1 MSFVGASMKVPFLDL
16 SLQHRALREP
26 ALAALAATYDAT
38 RFCLGKDV
46 EDFERNFG
54 TTLGYPRALG
64 MNSGTAPLHVACMI
78 AGFQPGDEVI
88 TTPFTFISSA
98 WGISYVGATPVFV
111 DIEEGTFNLD
121 PDKLEAAVTP
131 RTKGIIV
138 VHLFGQ
144 PARMDA
150 IMAVA
155 RKHKLFVIE
164 DCAQAVGAQYHG
176 AATPAGIPVGLIGDV
191 GTFSFYP
198 TKNLGGCGEGGAFVS
213 RREDV
218 QTTARH
224 IRVHGSDRRYYH
236 DIVGGNFR
244 MDGFQ
249 GALLNVKLPH
259 LAAWTA
265 RRRAIAAQYLAGIK
279 LADVRLP
286 DQPAYGQSVFHQFTL
301 RHPRRDALREH
312 LAKQEVGTDLIYPV
326 PLHLQKCYAGL
337 GMGRGSYAVA
347 ERAADTCLSLPIF
360 PELTGAQ
367 VAHVIEAVNS
377 F

>member
-1 MSFVGASMKVPFLDL
+1 MKVPFLDL
-16 SLQHRALREP
+16 SLQHQALREP

-46 EDFERNFG
+46 EEFERNFA

-78 AGFQPGDEVI
+78 AGFGPGDEVI
-88 TTPFTFISSA
+88 APPFTFISTV
-98 WGISYVGATPVFV
+98 WGVSYVGATPRFV

-121 PDKLEAAVTP
+121 PAKIETAITP
-131 RTKGIIV
+131 KTKGIIV

-144 PARMDA
+144 PARMDE
-150 IMAVA
+150 IMAIA
-155 RKHKLFVIE
+155 RKHRLFVIE
-164 DCAQAVGAQYHG
+164 DCAQAVGARYRD
-176 AATPAGIPVGLIGDV
+176 TPVGIIGDV

-218 QTTARH
+218 HVTARH

-265 RRRAIAAQYLAGIK
+265 RRREIAGRYLAGIK

-286 DQPAYGQSVFHQFTL
+286 DQPDYGHSVFHQFTI

-312 LAKQEVGTDLIYPV
+312 LAKHEIGTDLIYPV
-326 PLHLQKCYAGL
+326 PLHRQKCYAALGL
-337 GMGRGSYAVA
+337 GEGSLPVA
-347 ERAADTCLSLPIF
+347 ETAAKTCVSLPIF
-360 PELTGAQ
+360 PELTDAQ
-367 VAHVIEAVNS
+367 VDRVIKSINS

>member
-1 MSFVGASMKVPFLDL
+1 MT
-16 SLQHRALREP
+16 
-26 ALAALAATYDAT
+26 ATYDAT

-46 EDFERNFG
+46 EDFEKAFAA
-54 TTLGYPRALG
+54 TLGYPRVLA

-78 AGFQPGDEVI
+78 AGFGPGDEVI
-88 TTPFTFISSA
+88 TAPFTFISSA
-98 WGISYVGATPVFV
+98 WGINYVGATPVFA

-121 PDKLEAAVTP
+121 PAKLEAAITP
-131 RTKGIIV
+131 RTKGLVV

-144 PARMDA
+144 PARMDE
-150 IMAVA
+150 IMAIA
-155 RKHKLFVIE
+155 RRYNLFVIE
-164 DCAQAVGAQYHG
+164 DCAQAVGAAYLG
-176 AATPAGIPVGLIGDV
+176 AQGTGPRVPVGTIGDV

-213 RREDV
+213 RREEV
-218 QTTARH
+218 QTRARH

-265 RRRAIAAQYLAGIK
+265 RRQATAARYLAELR
-279 LADVRLP
+279 LADLVLP
-286 DQPAYGQSVFHQFTL
+286 EQPVYGKSVFHQFTV
-301 RHPRRDALREH
+301 RHPRRDALRDH
-312 LAKQEVGTDLIYPV
+312 LAKHEVGTDLIYPV
-326 PLHLQKCYAGL
+326 SLHLQKCYAHL
-337 GMGRGSYAVA
+337 GRGTGSYPVS
-347 ERAADTCLSLPIF
+347 EKAAATCVSLPIF
-360 PELTGAQ
+360 PELTDEQ
-367 VAHVIEAVNS
+367 VEHVIAAVNQ

>member
-1 MSFVGASMKVPFLDL
+1 MKVPFLDL

-46 EDFERNFG
+46 EDFERNFAA
-54 TTLGYPRALG
+54 TLGYPRALA
-64 MNSGTAPLHVACMI
+64 MNSGTSPLHVACMI

-88 TTPFTFISSA
+88 APPFTFISTV
-98 WGISYVGATPVFV
+98 WGVSYVGATPRFV
-111 DIEEGTFNLD
+111 DVEEGTFNLD
-121 PDKLEAAVTP
+121 PAKVAAAITP

-144 PARMDA
+144 PARMDEILA
-150 IMAVA
+150 LA
-155 RKHKLFVIE
+155 RAHNLFVIE
-164 DCAQAVGAQYHG
+164 DCAQAVGARYQG
-176 AATPAGIPVGLIGDV
+176 TPVGTLGDA

-198 TKNLGGCGEGGAFVS
+198 TKNLGGCGEGGALVS

-218 QTTARH
+218 HTKARH

-259 LAAWTA
+259 LAGWTA
-265 RRRAIAAQYLAGIK
+265 RRQEIAARYLAGIR
-279 LADVRLP
+279 LAELRLP
-286 DQPAYGQSVFHQFTL
+286 DQPAYGRSVFHQFTI

-312 LAKQEVGTDLIYPV
+312 LAKCEVGTDLIYPV
-326 PLHLQKCYAGL
+326 PLHLQQCYAGL
-337 GMGRGSYAVA
+337 GQTRGSLPVA
-347 ERAADTCLSLPIF
+347 ERAAETCVSLPIF
-360 PELTGAQ
+360 PELTDAQ
-367 VAHVIEAVNS
+367 VEHVIRSVNA

>member
-1 MSFVGASMKVPFLDL
+1 MKVPFLDL
-16 SLQHRALREP
+16 GLQHRALREP

-46 EDFERNFG
+46 EDFEKNFAA
-54 TTLGYPRALG
+54 TLGYPRALA
-64 MNSGTAPLHVACMI
+64 MNSGTAPLHAACMI
-78 AGFQPGDEVI
+78 AGFKPGDEVL

-98 WGISYVGATPVFV
+98 WGISYVGATPVFA

-121 PDKLEAAVTP
+121 PAKLEAAITP

-144 PARMDA
+144 PARMDE
-150 IMAVA
+150 IIAVA
-155 RKHKLFVIE
+155 RKHGLYVIE
-164 DCAQAVGAQYHG
+164 DCAQAVGAKYHG
-176 AATPAGIPVGLIGDV
+176 KPVGIIGDV

-198 TKNLGGCGEGGAFVS
+198 TKNLGGCGEGGAFVAKD
-213 RREDV
+213 EAV
-218 QTTARH
+218 HTKARH

-265 RRRAIAAQYLAGIK
+265 RRQEIAARYLAEIK
-279 LADVRLP
+279 LAEVRLP
-286 DQPAYGQSVFHQFTL
+286 DQPAYGKSVFHQFTI
-301 RHPRRDALREH
+301 RHPRREALREH
-312 LAKQEVGTDLIYPV
+312 LTKHDVGTDLIYPV
-326 PLHLQKCYAGL
+326 PLHLQKCYAHL
-337 GMGRGSYAVA
+337 GRGRGSFPIA
-347 ERAADTCLSLPIF
+347 EQAADTCVSLPIF
-360 PELTGAQ
+360 PELTDAQ
-367 VAHVIEAVNS
+367 VEHVIASINS
-377 F
+377 FNR